1 MTFRNK
7 IFIVCLLISLIPV
20 LVLGT
25 FCYRQIRRLLIEREE
40 TALTETMILECRS
53 LNNKTQGYV
62 NAMNH
67 ILWDNSILQALSKS
81 YANNYEMYLMY
92 RDIIDPMF
100 TTIRSLNTDFNKITV
115 YTDNPINPHGSELR
129 PLKDICEMPWYLTI
143 SERQKPF
150 LLSRGKAKHCFL

>member
-1 MTFRNK
+1 MKKRLKDMTFRNK

-129 PLKDICEMPWYLTI
+129 PLKDI
-143 SERQKPF
+143 
-150 LLSRGKAKHCFL
+150 

>member
-40 TALTETMILECRS
+40 TALTETLILECRS

-62 NAMNH
+62 NAH
-67 ILWDNSILQALSKS
+67 ESYFCGITSILQALSKS
-81 YANNYEMYLMY
+81 YSIITEMYLMY

-100 TTIRSLNTDFNKITV
+100 TTIRLPKYGF
-115 YTDNPINPHGSELR
+115 
-129 PLKDICEMPWYLTI
+129 
-143 SERQKPF
+143 
-150 LLSRGKAKHCFL
+150 